1 MSTSQHGFSG
11 VRWRMRPK
19 RNYPDRQPVSCA
31 DDRDSLHVTARPP
44 TSADVAAKSDVL
56 IEMSPCRIRYTSVVN
71 HPPILL
77 GTSSFR
83 AAGWDG
89 SFSTKTFSWV
99 KTCGTLTENT
109 KSSGVRAAQLLTVR
123 AEGHA

>member
-11 VRWRMRPK
+11 VRWRMRRK

-31 DDRDSLHVTARPP
+31 DDRGSLHVTARPP

-56 IEMSPCRIRYTSVVN
+56 IEMSPRRIRYTSVLN
-71 HPPILL
+71 HPSILL

-89 SFSTKTFSWV
+89 SFSTKTFPWV
-99 KTCGTLTENT
+99 MNLDRKTRSPQE
-109 KSSGVRAAQLLTVR
+109 SGRPSC
-123 AEGHA
+123 